1 MLGPIGFGIM
11 LDHGLAREVFFV
23 IGSLFVIAIATVVRV
38 RRVGP
43 PQPA

>member
-1 MLGPIGFGIM
+1 MGVM

-23 IGSLFVIAIATVVRV
+23 IGGLFVIAIATVVQV
-38 RRVGP
+38 RRAAV